1 VAPEDSSRNQ
11 PYNHIMVK
19 DNHEFAKFSSGNHPL
34 IVLDGVWGSGK
45 SLLSPILNSIRSVQM
60 VRFDM
65 SIEELVILSNLGK
78 IDDNTAKTLLQMHSD
93 DLFYS
98 NAIGRHINLRWKDDS
113 GFKNNP
119 RKRQSVR
126 RIFGPEG
133 DEVLRGAYNSG
144 EYLNLMTHNLLPV
157 SEILFETFGPRMKF
171 IEIVRHPVF
180 MFEHWRNFLLRFNN
194 TRESTLSFNIN
205 GKKVPWFALDWA
217 NEFSNSTFSEQSVL
231 GILHLQREILSHMQ
245 KLENTKNSILI
256 LSFEELCFDS
266 LQSLEKLYSYLNIDF
281 TTMPTRAMRASK
293 IPRARILSGKGHEQY
308 GWQKNLG
315 VSDDVYM
322 EQIIAQIRDTVSKEI
337 FEMFIQA
344 VEEYNEVFPSKL
356 NLYKFGG

>member
-1 VAPEDSSRNQ
+1 
-11 PYNHIMVK
+11 MVR
-19 DNHEFAKFSSGNHPL
+19 DDHEFAKFSSGDHSI

-45 SLLSPILNSIRSVQM
+45 SLLSPILNSMKSVQM
-60 VRFDM
+60 VRYEM
-65 SIEELVILSNLGK
+65 LIEELAILSSLGK
-78 IDDNTAKTLLQMHSD
+78 IHHNTAKTLLEMHSD
-93 DLFYS
+93 DLFYC
-98 NAIGRHINLRWKDDS
+98 NVIGRNMNFRWNDDS

-119 RKRQSVR
+119 RKGQSVR

-133 DEVLRGAYNSG
+133 DEVLRGACISG
-144 EYLNLMTHNLLPV
+144 EYLHLMTHNLLPV
-157 SEILFETFGPRMKF
+157 SDVLFRTFGSRLKF

-180 MFEHWRNFLLRFNN
+180 MFEHWRSYFSRFNN

-205 GKKVPWFALDWA
+205 SKKVPWFALDWA

-231 GILHLQREILSHMQ
+231 GILHLQREIFSRMQ
-245 KLENTKNSILI
+245 NHESSKNSILI
-256 LSFEELCFDS
+256 LSFEALCFDS
-266 LQSLEKLYSYLNIDF
+266 LQSLEKLYSYLNVDF

-293 IPRARILSGKGHEQY
+293 IPRARILSGKGHEKY

-322 EQIIAQIRDTVSKEI
+322 EQIIAQIRDTVSKKI

-356 NLYKFGG
+356 NVYKFGG